1 MVLRR
6 RKYRKLSVRHPLV
19 GRSISQYSAS
29 ARPLSDLLMDIAA
42 GFICLQLSLWAQ
54 RIKYTLRCSPSIDAL
69 KTRSLRY
76 VQPRIQ
82 AFAASSR
89 AHCRSFSFRCSLEQS
104 RRALPLE
111 ILCGKARVCS
121 HPCQGP
127 SSKGDQSMLAGSR
140 SSEKGS
146 YNFTKK
152 QDILASN
159 QEYAAYNISVNF
171 LDEDALSCI
180 LQY

>member
-1 MVLRR
+1 
-6 RKYRKLSVRHPLV
+6 
-19 GRSISQYSAS
+19 
-29 ARPLSDLLMDIAA
+29 MD
-42 GFICLQLSLWAQ
+42 
-54 RIKYTLRCSPSIDAL
+54 TL

-82 AFAASSR
+82 AFAIFSR
-89 AHCRSFSFRCSLEQS
+89 AQRRSFSFRCSLERS

-111 ILCGKARVCS
+111 IPCGKARVCS

-127 SSKGDQSMLAGSR
+127 SSRGDQRMLAGSR
-140 SSEKGS
+140 SPQEES
-146 YNFTKK
+146 YNFAKE

-159 QEYAAYNISVNF
+159 QEYAAYNISVDF

-180 LQY
+180 LQD